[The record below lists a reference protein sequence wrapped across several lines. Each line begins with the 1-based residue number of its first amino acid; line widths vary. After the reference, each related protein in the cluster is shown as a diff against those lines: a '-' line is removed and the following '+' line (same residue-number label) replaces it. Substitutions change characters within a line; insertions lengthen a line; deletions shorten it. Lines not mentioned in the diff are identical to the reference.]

1 MARWLRRVT
10 LCYQWEVRLG
20 PVVPFPV
27 LLTVAV
33 SKSETSTSVACS

>member
-1 MARWLRRVT
+1 MARWLRRVI
-10 LCYQWEVRLG
+10 LCYLWEVRLE
-20 PVVPFPV
+20 PDVPFPV